1 MMKNVLILLL
11 TGFSFSTYLHSQEV
25 AIKTNLLYG
34 GYTLTPNIGTE
45 IALGKRSSIDLSAG
59 YNPWNLN
66 GSSSSNKKLVHWLAN
81 AEYRYWICQ
90 PMYGHFF
97 GVNMLGSQYNIAGYK
112 LPLLFGKN
120 SKDYRHEGYA
130 IGAGF
135 SYGYQF
141 LLSKHWNIELNVGIG
156 YAYLNYSRF
165 NCVKCG
171 SFIDKKHKNYV
182 GPTKAGISIGYI
194 IK

>member
-1 MMKNVLILLL
+1 MKKAFVLLL
-11 TGFSFSTYLHSQEV
+11 ISTAFATQLTSQHV
-25 AIKTNLLYG
+25 AIKSNLLYG
-34 GYTLTPNIGTE
+34 AYTRTPNIGTE

-66 GSSSSNKKLVHWLAN
+66 GSASNNKKLVHWLAN

-90 PMYGHFF
+90 SLFGHFI
-97 GVNMLGSQYNIAGYK
+97 GVNVIGSQYNIAGHK
-112 LPLLFGKN
+112 LPLLFGRS
-120 SKDYRHEGYA
+120 SKEYRHEGYA
-130 IGAGF
+130 VGAGF

-141 LLSKHWNIELNVGIG
+141 LLSQHWNLELNIGVG
-156 YAYLNYSRF
+156 YAYLDYSRY

-171 SFIDKKHKNYV
+171 SLIDKKHKNYF
-182 GPTKAGISIGYI
+182 GPTKAGISVAYL

>member
-1 MMKNVLILLL
+1 MKKVSVLLVTSFACAMPL
-11 TGFSFSTYLHSQEV
+11 FSQHI

-34 GYTLTPNIGTE
+34 GYTRTPNIGTE
-45 IALGKRSSIDLSAG
+45 ISWGQRNSIDLSGG

-66 GSSSSNKKLVHWLAN
+66 GSTSNNKKLVHWLAN

-90 PMYGHFF
+90 SMFGHFVGF
-97 GVNMLGSQYNIAGYK
+97 NVLGSQYNIAGYK
-112 LPLLFGKN
+112 MPFLFGKN

-130 IGAGF
+130 VGAGF

-141 LLSKHWNIELNVGIG
+141 ILNQYWNIELNVGIG

-171 SFIDKKHKNYV
+171 SLIDKKHKNYF
-182 GPTKAGISIGYI
+182 GPTKAGISIAYL